1 MDWPM
6 AAKKILNETTN
17 NTKERKK
24 DWMSDFRHGRGVSVN
39 YFKHNAWL
47 IVLFVLAIV
56 MLIGLRYNT
65 KTNMMKIKELNTK
78 LEQAEN
84 RKLAEKAQYM
94 SLIRES
100 DMVKLVN
107 ERHLGLEFQEQ
118 PPYELTVNE

>member
-1 MDWPM
+1 
-6 AAKKILNETTN
+6 
-17 NTKERKK
+17 
-24 DWMSDFRHGRGVSVN
+24 
-39 YFKHNAWL
+39 
-47 IVLFVLAIV
+47 
-56 MLIGLRYNT
+56 
-65 KTNMMKIKELNTK
+65 MMKIKELNAK

-118 PPYELTVNE
+118 PPYEFSIDE